1 MRELGLLLGNYLAHL
16 AATFLLVGVQVSL
29 WLHFFG
35 YAPAPQI
42 WISVLNY
49 WALRR
54 RNIESIAMA
63 YLLVFL
69 IAPSTSMPLSMIF
82 PVVLTLLAV
91 VLAMK
96 NRVIWSGLS
105 HYTLSTA
112 FSAALLPI
120 LVFCW
125 SRLLEDGP
133 IADFHFFSWVLSPFL
148 TALASV
154 FIYPLL
160 KWVDDLTQKEP
171 PRESEASLL

>member
-1 MRELGLLLGNYLAHL
+1 MN
-16 AATFLLVGVQVSL
+16 
-29 WLHFFG
+29 
-35 YAPAPQI
+35 
-42 WISVLNY
+42 
-49 WALRR
+49 
-54 RNIESIAMA
+54 
-63 YLLVFL
+63 
-69 IAPSTSMPLSMIF
+69 LSMLF

-120 LVFCW
+120 FVFGW
-125 SRLLEDGP
+125 SRILEDSP
-133 IADFHFFSWVLSPFL
+133 ATDFHFFSWVLSPFL